1 MIALRGADVTT
12 GVATGIEV
20 VQEAQ
25 TWVDQNLF
33 SLRPVLTHL
42 TYRGAIGIATLATTG
57 IGHEIGTEMRMY
69 TGQPAEIDQE
79 SAGDLG
85 IEML

>member
-1 MIALRGADVTT
+1 MKGADVTT

-25 TWVDQNLF
+25 TWVIQNL
-33 SLRPVLTHL
+33 LNLEPALTHL
-42 TYRGAIGIATLATTG
+42 TCRSAIGIATLATTG
-57 IGHEIGTEMRMY
+57 IGHEIGTETRMY